1 MIMIAGHWA
10 LQNNE
15 AQNIQKGVLC
25 GCLFH
30 KDHTCVCSSLS
41 VMNDMAG
48 FRRNDG
54 HIKGKSVN
62 NRRVA
67 EERRLKE
74 ENLDKPALYK
84 VP

>member
-10 LQNNE
+10 MQYNE
-15 AQNIQKGVLC
+15 AENIQKGVLC
-25 GCLFH
+25 GCLFR

-48 FRRNDG
+48 FRRNDE
-54 HIKGKSVN
+54 HIRGKSVK

-74 ENLDKPALYK
+74 ENLEKSALYT